1 MRVLLGA
8 LWQSDTA
15 FPSGGF
21 AFSNGVEAAV
31 ATLGVLDRAALTS
44 LIGAALVRRWAKAE
58 RPAILYAFHA
68 ASLHRLG
75 AVDAAYEAATLS
87 EPLRLGSRRNGRT
100 LLKAHQRLGSPGAAE
115 LGEAIAQGLCLG
127 HLPAAQGWIWRR
139 CGLGEAEAVAVSG
152 YSTAAAMANAA
163 VRLGALGVLEAQ
175 AALTACLPLIE
186 EFGSASLDP
195 SGPIVLSSATP
206 WLDIVSAR
214 HARADLRLFA
224 N

>member
-1 MRVLLGA
+1 MRALLGA

-44 LIGAALVRRWAKAE
+44 LIGATLVRRWAKAE

-68 ASLHRLG
+68 ESLDRLG

-87 EPLRLGSRRNGRT
+87 EPLRLGSRRNGRA
-100 LLKAHQRLGSPGAAE
+100 LLKAHKRLGSPGAAE

-139 CGLGEAEAVAVSG
+139 CGLGEAEAVARGRARRTLGGRDDELRIDNSHRRGLDARSVGDDPDASG
-152 YSTAAAMANAA
+152 RMR
-163 VRLGALGVLEAQ
+163 VPGWHEAGHV
-175 AALTACLPLIE
+175 A
-186 EFGSASLDP
+186 
-195 SGPIVLSSATP
+195 
-206 WLDIVSAR
+206 
-214 HARADLRLFA
+214 
-224 N
+224 